1 MIKIEYS
8 YTSEYGVFND
18 AIILP
23 EDQSFTDAEIEAL
36 KQARIDAW
44 LAALNQPPI
53 EEPV

>member
-23 EDQSFTDAEIEAL
+23 EDKSFTDAEIEAL
-36 KQARIDAW
+36 KQERINNW
-44 LAALNQPPI
+44 LASINPP
-53 EEPV
+53 PVEVIV